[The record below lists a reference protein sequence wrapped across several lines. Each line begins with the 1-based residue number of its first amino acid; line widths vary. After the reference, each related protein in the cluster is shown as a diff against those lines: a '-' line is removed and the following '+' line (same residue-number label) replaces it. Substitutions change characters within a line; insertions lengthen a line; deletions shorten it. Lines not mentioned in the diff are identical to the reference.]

1 MERSPGKQTEKEQET
16 VMVHNSYFS
25 GTVTKTGN
33 LTLDCPSKKI
43 LRNSREVYISSAS
56 VTDEKHTWALC
67 SQVKN
72 NNEKS
77 EGFYRINMK
86 HD

>member
-1 MERSPGKQTEKEQET
+1 MLSWEAVREKELEI
-16 VMVHNSYFS
+16 VRVHNSYFS
-25 GTVTKTGN
+25 GTVTKTEN
-33 LTLDCPSKKI
+33 LTLDCLSKKI

-56 VTDEKHTWALC
+56 ATDEKHTWDLC
-67 SQVKN
+67 SQVKK

-77 EGFYRINMK
+77 VRFYRINMK